1 MKKTLSIILA
11 LVMVFALCACGS
23 KPKASTAT
31 DTGKAAAS
39 GSDVGAT
46 YVMLKDP
53 ISTEQYGIAFKK
65 GNTALAKT
73 VKEQLDAMWT
83 DGTFKKIAETWGQG
97 LPDMLCYDEAK
108 VVTPAGSE
116 EIAADASRKT
126 LTLGFDAEYPLTAIR
141 TTKETTSASTSTLP
155 KKFASGLA
163 GSSSSSPSIGI
174 PRIWS
179 STPEISTS
187 SGMA

>member
-1 MKKTLSIILA
+1 
-11 LVMVFALCACGS
+11 MVFACAPAAQTQGLNRNRHWQGRCVWFGRGRYLCNAEG
-23 KPKASTAT
+23 PHFHRA
-31 DTGKAAAS
+31 
-39 GSDVGAT
+39 
-46 YVMLKDP
+46 
-53 ISTEQYGIAFKK
+53 IRHRFQK